1 MLFPPFS
8 KRRRHLLQRKRRK
21 CSVGKKE
28 RENIFLSFPLALV
41 RIGVTGP
48 TCKSP
53 PPKKKWS
60 RRSVRWSDN
69 QTKQATHPSNQSQNP
84 EKAHFVFPEKRRM
97 ERRQDSTNNTS
108 PPPSVVASCCWGGWG
123 CQPKR
128 GGGSAG
134 VKVPFS
140 KKGGKGKRFHSIY
153 SSTKQYGEDHMGK
166 YGPSWTFS
174 PPTPAVKISP

>member
-1 MLFPPFS
+1 MAP
-8 KRRRHLLQRKRRK
+8 
-21 CSVGKKE
+21 VV
-28 RENIFLSFPLALV
+28 LSFPFSPV
-41 RIGVTGP
+41 CIGVTGP

-53 PPKKKWS
+53 PPKKKRS
-60 RRSVRWSDN
+60 RLSVRWSDT

-128 GGGSAG
+128 EGGGVGRRQSPIFE
-134 VKVPFS
+134 KRR
-140 KKGGKGKRFHSIY
+140 KGKETLFHIVR
-153 SSTKQYGEDHMGK
+153 KQYGEDHMGK
-166 YGPSWTFS
+166 YGPSWTFF
-174 PPTPAVKISP
+174 PPTPAVKISF